1 MGWRYL
7 TLTIICLLPA
17 LADAKSA
24 WSLTTDAKVES
35 VYWSQPY
42 GEDTNTTLNRLS
54 LIPTLTGKYGDAYR
68 FYFKPTFQWDPE
80 NKSREER
87 SFADIGEAYFK
98 LRGESTSLQI
108 GSNILNWG
116 VTDGYNP
123 MDVVNM
129 RQYYDPLRAVKLGA
143 GSLLLS
149 HSTEKSEQ
157 ELIYIPRNRE
167 SILPGTQSRWLP
179 RKIYIPR
186 TIDNDVVLLLPE
198 HLNFTYDR
206 REVLNHA
213 LDNNVGLRLQWH
225 LGFVDLS
232 MTGFEGVSV
241 FPLIQPEVTGTV
253 VQVSPTII
261 LQTDP
266 DIKLH
271 TKSYRQRTGGFSWV
285 SNQWNFL
292 FKYATNYSQSM
303 GDDPLAPGWTHESI
317 VGLEKNFNLG
327 SEGLLVAILQYSFID
342 NENESNSNLS
352 VADIFRRSWMAGG
365 RFSWGDNWT
374 ITAFGLYDTLRFS
387 HFQQY
392 SIARRLFDAW
402 TLQVSAELISGEPT
416 TPLGVYNENDNYRLS
431 LSRSW

>member
-1 MGWRYL
+1 MAWRLL
-7 TLTIICLLPA
+7 TLTIICFVPF
-17 LADAKSA
+17 LASAKDH
-24 WSLTTDAKVES
+24 WSLTIDSKIES
-35 VYWSQPY
+35 VYWSQKY
-42 GEDTNTTLNRLS
+42 GEDTNNTLNRLQ

-68 FYFKPTFQWDPE
+68 FYFKPYYQRDPE

-98 LRGESTSLQI
+98 LKGESTSLQL
-108 GSNILNWG
+108 GSNIVNWG

-123 MDVVNM
+123 MDIVNM
-129 RQYYDPLRAVKLGA
+129 RQYFDPLRSVKLGV
-143 GSLLLS
+143 GSILLS
-149 HSTEKSEQ
+149 HSSEHAEQ
-157 ELIYIPRNRE
+157 ELIYIPKNRE
-167 SILPGTQSRWLP
+167 SILPGTKSRWLP
-179 RKIYIPR
+179 RKIFIPR
-186 TIDNDVVLLLPE
+186 TVDNDVILLLPE
-198 HLNFTYDR
+198 DLNFQYEDR
-206 REVLNHA
+206 EIINHA

-232 MTGFEGVSV
+232 MTGYEGVSQ
-241 FPLIQPEVTGTV
+241 FPIIQPEVTGTV
-253 VQVSPTII
+253 VQVSPKII

-271 TKSYRQRTGGFSWV
+271 TKYYKQRAGGFSWV

-303 GDDPLAPGWTHESI
+303 TDDPLAPGWSHESI
-317 VGLEKNFNLG
+317 VGLEKNFNIG

-342 NENESNSNLS
+342 DEKESDSNLS
-352 VADIFRRSWMAGG
+352 VSDIFRRSWMAGG

-374 ITAFGLYDTLRFS
+374 ITALGLYDTLRYS
-387 HFQQY
+387 NFQQY
-392 SIARRLFDAW
+392 SIARRFFDAW
-402 TLQVSAELISGEPT
+402 TLQLSAELISGDPT